1 MEKFSLIVL
10 LGVGI
15 VFSSCSRGFYSYSA
29 QKQQQSFSLDLGQ
42 YKSPQL
48 RPGQDPNLVLGMA
61 ISGGGSRA
69 ACFALGVMMGLE
81 ELRYNDSSDIL
92 NEIDYFSTVS
102 GGGFAGGYY
111 MTQKAHHES
120 CYRSERFSLN
130 KIWKTENKHQHNLPV
145 IDLNS
150 NVFKNIFIHNSF
162 SPGRRMNQILDSIK
176 TSIVLEGKPDC
187 NKNIYQKILLEDVF
201 VDTASSR
208 PVILPVHIANA
219 SFYTNNNRMPMV
231 PYIIDDLNITGLF
244 YPKTKFNGRL
254 MPLYYGITAS
264 ASFPGVLLQMRFQS
278 SDSSLIRVYDGGVSD
293 NFGYKS
299 MVDIFRKMPNRENHR
314 LIVIDASGQGLPAP
328 ETGIGSVGIFKI
340 FTKMIFAGLQSKY
353 TTSKDEVKDFFK
365 NDSSFCFIGIN
376 SIRKFAEDNYYLVPA
391 KLQTKKK
398 LIWSELYDYFITV
411 LEQPITAETGVGV
424 IDSPEKYWL
433 LFELAAQVKTKL
445 YINPEEKN
453 LLVLAGRVAV
463 KIHEAELKK
472 LMTSRRR

>member
-1 MEKFSLIVL
+1 MVAAGCLVL
-10 LGVGI
+10 M
-15 VFSSCSRGFYSYSA
+15 FSSCGKGFYSYSA
-29 QKQQQSFSLDLGQ
+29 QKQQQSFSLDLGR
-42 YKSPQL
+42 YKSPQM
-48 RPGQDPNLVLGMA
+48 RPGQDHNLVLGMA

-81 ELRYNDSSDIL
+81 ELRYHDSSNIL

-111 MTQKAHHES
+111 MTQKAHHLS
-120 CYRSERFSLN
+120 CYPEREFSLN
-130 KIWKTENKHQHNLPV
+130 KLWRTENQHRHNLPV

-162 SPGRRMNQILDSIK
+162 SPNRRMTQILDSIK
-176 TSIVLEGKPDC
+176 TSIVLDGKADC
-187 NKNIYQKILLEDVF
+187 KQNIYQKILLEDVF
-201 VDTASSR
+201 VDTASQR
-208 PVILPVHIANA
+208 KVTLPVYIANA

-244 YPKTKFNGRL
+244 YPKVKFNGRL

-328 ETGIGSVGIFKI
+328 ETGIGSVGIFKV

-376 SIRKFAEDNYYLVPA
+376 SIRKYAEDHYFLVPA

-398 LIWSELYDYFITV
+398 LIWSELYDYFVEIIG
-411 LEQPITAETGVGV
+411 QPITYQSTADV

-445 YINPEEKN
+445 YVNPEEKD

-472 LMTSRRR
+472 LMMSRR